1 MRYETN
7 QIPISSKNHFDNFN
21 QPITKS
27 NDVAQQM
34 VPEATLPKE
43 INKTETHQNKEQMDF
58 QNIKA
63 EPRSE
68 IKDIPISEKLMAMH
82 HAHLEQR
89 SEMTDDSTLNGEPK
103 VESVYKEKPHIEQ
116 DWNIISE
123 TSRDSGLNAR
133 TDSASSRELG
143 LGKPV
148 DVVSIPEVRQKTETE
163 VIPEVKQSLAQKFMN
178 MMGLNDRDVNSTQKT
193 ETEDSMESS
202 VDVVG
207 ETVDV
212 DPTIQENI
220 INISEGPK
228 YRDDTDIENNHLH
241 AILEAKL
248 SR

>member
-1 MRYETN
+1 MK
-7 QIPISSKNHFDNFN
+7 PIRFKSHQKNHFDNFH
-21 QPITKS
+21 QPITKP

-34 VPEATLPKE
+34 VPEPTLE
-43 INKTETHQNKEQMDF
+43 INKTETYQTIEQMDF

-68 IKDIPISEKLMAMH
+68 IEDIPISEKLIAMH

-89 SEMTDDSTLNGEPK
+89 SELTDDSTLNGEAK
-103 VESVYKEKPHIEQ
+103 VESVYKVEPHIEQ
-116 DWNIISE
+116 GWNIISE
-123 TSRDSGLNAR
+123 TSHDSGINAR

-148 DVVSIPEVRQKTETE
+148 DVVSIPEVRQEMDTE

-178 MMGLNDRDVNSTQKT
+178 MMGLNDRDGNSTQKT
-193 ETEDSMESS
+193 ETHDSMESS
-202 VDVVG
+202 VDVIA
-207 ETVDV
+207 ETLDV
-212 DPTIQENI
+212 DPSIQEKI
-220 INISEGPK
+220 INISKGTT
-228 YRDDTDIENNHLH
+228 YRDVTDIENNHLH

>member
-1 MRYETN
+1 
-7 QIPISSKNHFDNFN
+7 
-21 QPITKS
+21 
-27 NDVAQQM
+27 M
-34 VPEATLPKE
+34 VPGTTQE
-43 INKTETHQNKEQMDF
+43 INKTETYQTNEQMDF

-68 IKDIPISEKLMAMH
+68 IEDIPISEKLMAMH

-89 SEMTDDSTLNGEPK
+89 SEMTNDSTLNGEPR

-123 TSRDSGLNAR
+123 TSHDSGINAR
-133 TDSASSRELG
+133 TDLASSRELG

-148 DVVSIPEVRQKTETE
+148 DVERIPEVSQEMDTEI
-163 VIPEVKQSLAQKFMN
+163 IPEVKQSLAQKFMN
-178 MMGLNDRDVNSTQKT
+178 MVGLNDRDVNSTQKT

-207 ETVDV
+207 ETLDV
-212 DPTIQENI
+212 DPTLQENI
-220 INISEGPK
+220 MNISEGTT
-228 YRDDTDIENNHLH
+228 YRDVTDIENNHLH